1 MQTEH
6 ATLETKNHELGKAFK
21 EKSIAQ
27 QHVHKLY
34 QTLKAQVMA
43 SHVANAAG
51 DEAEMAIHTA
61 RGDRCVDR
69 FPGARTGSANY
80 SRTGTSHR
88 PGVGAH
94 TRVDSRSSGSG
105 EQQRSGIGIGR
116 SYVHNLPGHGLSG
129 RLHSGRESIK
139 WHVEIFADETKT
151 LHPWVRLL
159 KPNVADFPYL
169 ERHVRMLSRT

>member
-6 ATLETKNHELGKAFK
+6 ATLESKNHELVKAFK
-21 EKSIAQ
+21 EKSISQ

-61 RGDRCVDR
+61 RGDRFVDR
-69 FPGARTGSANY
+69 FPGARTGSANI
-80 SRTGTSHR
+80 SRTGTSQR
-88 PGVGAH
+88 TGAGAH

-105 EQQRSGIGIGR
+105 EQQRGSIGLGR
-116 SYVHNLPGHGLSG
+116 SYVPNLPGHGLSA
-129 RLHSGRESIK
+129 RLQSGRQSIGY
-139 WHVEIFADETKT
+139 HSEN
-151 LHPWVRLL
+151 LG
-159 KPNVADFPYL
+159 
-169 ERHVRMLSRT
+169 